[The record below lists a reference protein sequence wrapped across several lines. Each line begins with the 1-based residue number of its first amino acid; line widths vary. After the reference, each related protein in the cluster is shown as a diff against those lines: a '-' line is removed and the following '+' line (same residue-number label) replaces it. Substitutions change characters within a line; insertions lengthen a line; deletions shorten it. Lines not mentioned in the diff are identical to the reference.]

1 MFFNKLREELKEYL
15 KDCLKERLVI
25 FAEKYTKDIIEGI
38 QINNKSIE
46 ELIEK
51 YKHTKWE
58 ELTPF
63 EKDVLI
69 DRFNLPPLVGY
80 LGVNK
85 RQEIILA
92 NWHYVGDTLTK
103 VKERQEKRT
112 ALKKEVKK
120 SFSEKYLPPM
130 FADIYGNTMVF
141 EDFRAIK
148 KIKDILETEKST
160 VKAIK
165 EIKEILKD
173 VE

>member
-1 MFFNKLREELKEYL
+1 MFFNKLREELKDYL
-15 KDCLKERLVI
+15 KEKLVI
-25 FAEKYTKDIIEGI
+25 FAAKYTKDIIEGI

-63 EKDVLI
+63 EAEILI
-69 DRFNLPPLVGY
+69 DRFNLPHLTGY

-85 RQEIILA
+85 RQEIIYGT
-92 NWHYVGDTLTK
+92 WHYVGDTLTK

-120 SFSEKYLPPM
+120 SFSEKYMPPIV
-130 FADIYGNTMVF
+130 ADINGNTMKF
-141 EDFRAIK
+141 EDFKAIE
-148 KIKDILETEKST
+148 KIKSILKNQKST

-165 EIKEILKD
+165 EIKEVLKD